1 MSSLYE
7 MELENIKERTATGR
21 MVYLQKGGKLGR
33 PTGSTENEKDFL
45 SKEANRQIKKY
56 IDKGLSVREV
66 SRITGTSTKT
76 VMKVKKLVQAS

>member
-1 MSSLYE
+1 

-33 PTGSTENEKDFL
+33 PNGSTENVKEFM
-45 SKEANRQIKKY
+45 SKEANKQIKKY
-56 IDKGLSVREV
+56 IEKGLSIREV

-76 VMKVKKLVQAS
+76 VLKVKKVMSENQKG